1 MSTISLCMI
10 VKNEEETLPRC
21 LDSVGDVADEI
32 IIVDTGSTDRT
43 KEKAAA
49 YTSRIF
55 DFKWINDFSA
65 ARNYAF
71 DQAAMDY
78 QMWLDADD
86 VLPDEE
92 REKLR
97 RLKETLAPGVDMVTM
112 KYQTH
117 FDEKGA
123 PLLVATRERLVRR
136 ERHYRWRDPVHEYI
150 PLVGNILHSDIVI
163 AHRKP
168 PSEGVSTRNLEIYQ
182 SIEYGGRLAPRQE
195 YYFAR
200 ELADH
205 GQHAKALYYFTRFLD
220 GGRGWTEDS
229 ISACYCMARCFRA
242 LGQQDR
248 VLPVLL
254 RSFQFGG
261 PRAEIC
267 SEIGYHYMA
276 RGEYRPALEWFRFG
290 AGLDLPDS
298 IGFFLNRYWHYVP
311 NIEAGVC
318 CYRLGRLEQA
328 LEFNERAARDR
339 PGDPAAATN
348 RALYRRI
355 LEERKP

>member
-182 SIEYGGRLAPRQE
+182 SIEYGGRLSPRQE

-220 GGRGWTEDS
+220 GGRGWTEAS
-229 ISACYCMARCFRA
+229 ISACYC
-242 LGQQDR
+242 
-248 VLPVLL
+248 
-254 RSFQFGG
+254 
-261 PRAEIC
+261 
-267 SEIGYHYMA
+267 MA

-311 NIEAGVC
+311 NIEAGGC

-328 LEFNERAARDR
+328 LEFNERAARGR